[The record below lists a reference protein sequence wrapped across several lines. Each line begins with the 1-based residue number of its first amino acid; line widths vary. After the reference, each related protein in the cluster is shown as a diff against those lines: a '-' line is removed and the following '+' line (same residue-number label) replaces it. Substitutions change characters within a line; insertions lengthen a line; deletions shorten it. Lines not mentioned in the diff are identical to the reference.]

1 MGDEMSRLFG
11 TDGVRGVAGEGE
23 ELDCS
28 LAVALGRAAVRV
40 LGPHVLV
47 GRDTRVSGP
56 MLEQA
61 IADGVRAEGGRCET
75 AGVVP
80 TPAVALLAREGLYDC
95 GVVISASHNPPEYNG
110 IKFFDAS
117 GFKLPDEVE
126 DKMQEIVEQLRG
138 DEVAPGGSVP
148 VLEGAAQRYIDHA
161 VEAVRALGVDFSGLK
176 VALDCGHG
184 ASCATTPAALRA
196 LGAEVV
202 AINDD
207 PDGAQINVGCGSTHL
222 APITELLEARGADVA
237 LAHDGDADRLLA
249 VAPGAAV
256 ADGDFIIAI
265 CARDMAE
272 RGCLPENLVVGTVM
286 ANLGFTRAMRER
298 GIEVASTQV
307 GDRYVLECMR
317 ARGAALGGEQSGHIV
332 FLEHNTTGDGLV
344 TACRLLAVMARTG
357 KPLAELMGVMEKL
370 PQALVNVRVRDK
382 ALYAGNEAIA
392 AAESEAAAALGDA
405 GRLLVRPSGTE
416 PLIRVMVEAQT
427 QGKAEKTA
435 ARVAETIAS
444 EIGA

>member
-1 MGDEMSRLFG
+1 MSRLFG

-23 ELDCS
+23 ALDRS

-40 LGPHVLV
+40 LGSHVLV

-61 IADGVRAEGGRCET
+61 IADGVRAEGGTCET

-80 TPAVALLAREGLYDC
+80 TPAVALLSREGAYDC

-110 IKFFDAS
+110 IKFFDAD
-117 GFKLPDEVE
+117 GFKLPDATE
-126 DKMQEIVEQLRG
+126 DEMQRIVEELRG
-138 DEVAPGGSVP
+138 EDVACGAAVP
-148 VLEGAAQRYIDHA
+148 ALDGAAQRYVDHA
-161 VEAVRALGVDFSGLK
+161 VRAVRALGVDFSGLK
-176 VALDCGHG
+176 VALDCAHG

-196 LGAEVV
+196 LGAELFT
-202 AINDD
+202 INDD
-207 PDGAQINVGCGSTHL
+207 PDGAQINVGCGSTQL
-222 APITELLEARGADVA
+222 APVTELLAQTGADIA

-249 VAPGAAV
+249 VAPGGAV

-272 RGCLPENLVVGTVM
+272 RDALPENLVVGTVM
-286 ANLGFTRAMRER
+286 ANLGFTRAMQAL

-307 GDRYVLECMR
+307 GDRYVLERMR

-332 FLEHNTTGDGLV
+332 FLEHNTTGDGLM
-344 TACRLLAVMARTG
+344 TACRLLAVMARTAAG
-357 KPLAELMGVMEKL
+357 LPELMGVMEKL

-382 ALYAGNEAIA
+382 ALYADNEAIA
-392 AAESEAAAALGDA
+392 AAEAEAADALGEA

-416 PLIRVMVEAQT
+416 PLVRVMVEAQT
-427 QGKAEKTA
+427 QQEAEKYA
-435 ARVAETIAS
+435 ARVAEIITS

>member
-1 MGDEMSRLFG
+1 MSRLFG

-23 ELDCS
+23 ALDRS

-40 LGPHVLV
+40 LGPRVLV

-61 IADGVRAEGGRCET
+61 IADGVRAEGGTCET

-80 TPAVALLAREGLYDC
+80 TPAVALLSREGAYDC

-110 IKFFDAS
+110 IKFFDAD
-117 GFKLPDEVE
+117 GFKLPDATE
-126 DKMQEIVEQLRG
+126 DEMQRIVEELRG
-138 DEVAPGGSVP
+138 EDVACGAAVP
-148 VLEGAAQRYIDHA
+148 ALDGAAQRYVDHA
-161 VEAVRALGVDFSGLK
+161 VQAVRALGVDFFGLK
-176 VALDCGHG
+176 VALDCAHG

-196 LGAEVV
+196 LGAELFI
-202 AINDD
+202 INDD
-207 PDGAQINVGCGSTHL
+207 LDGAQINVGCGSTQL
-222 APITELLEARGADVA
+222 APVTELLAQTGADIA

-249 VAPGAAV
+249 VAPGGAV

-272 RGCLPENLVVGTVM
+272 RDALPENLVVGTVM
-286 ANLGFTRAMRER
+286 ANLGFTRAMQAL

-307 GDRYVLECMR
+307 GDRYVLERMR

-332 FLEHNTTGDGLV
+332 FLEHNTTGDGLM
-344 TACRLLAVMARTG
+344 TACRLLAVMARTAAG
-357 KPLAELMGVMEKL
+357 LPELMGVMEKL

-382 ALYAGNEAIA
+382 ALYADNEAIA
-392 AAESEAAAALGDA
+392 AAEAEAADALGEA

-416 PLIRVMVEAQT
+416 PLVRVMVEAQT
-427 QGKAEKTA
+427 QQEAEKYA
-435 ARVAETIAS
+435 ARVAEIITS

>member
-1 MGDEMSRLFG
+1 MSRLFG

-23 ELDCS
+23 ALDRS

-40 LGPHVLV
+40 LGPRVLV

-61 IADGVRAEGGRCET
+61 IADGVRAEGGTCET

-80 TPAVALLAREGLYDC
+80 TPAVALLSREGAYDC

-110 IKFFDAS
+110 IKFFDAD
-117 GFKLPDEVE
+117 GFKLPDATE
-126 DKMQEIVEQLRG
+126 DEMQRIVEELRG
-138 DEVAPGGSVP
+138 EDVACGIAVP
-148 VLEGAAQRYIDHA
+148 VLEGAAQRYVDHA
-161 VEAVRALGVDFSGLK
+161 ARAVRALGVDFSGLK
-176 VALDCGHG
+176 VALDCAHG
-184 ASCATTPAALRA
+184 ASCATTPVALRA
-196 LGAEVV
+196 LGAELFI
-202 AINDD
+202 INDD
-207 PDGAQINVGCGSTHL
+207 PDGAQINVGCGSTQL
-222 APITELLEARGADVA
+222 APVTELLEQTGADIA

-249 VAPGAAV
+249 VAPGGAV

-272 RGCLPENLVVGTVM
+272 RDALPENLVVGTVM
-286 ANLGFTRAMRER
+286 ANLGFTRAMQAL

-307 GDRYVLECMR
+307 GDRYVLERMR

-332 FLEHNTTGDGLV
+332 FLEHNTTGDGLM

-357 KPLAELMGVMEKL
+357 AGLPELMGVMEKL

-382 ALYAGNEAIA
+382 ALYADNEAIA
-392 AAESEAAAALGDA
+392 AAEAEAADALGEA

-416 PLIRVMVEAQT
+416 PLVRVMVEAQT
-427 QGKAEKTA
+427 QQEAEKYA

>member
-1 MGDEMSRLFG
+1 MSRLFG
-11 TDGVRGVAGEGE
+11 TDGVRGVAGEGKA
-23 ELDCS
+23 LDRR

-40 LGPHVLV
+40 LGPRVLV

-61 IADGVRAEGGRCET
+61 IADGVRAEGGTCET

-80 TPAVALLAREGLYDC
+80 TPAVALLSREGAYDC

-110 IKFFDAS
+110 IKFFDAD
-117 GFKLPDEVE
+117 GFKLPDATE
-126 DKMQEIVEQLRG
+126 DEMQRIVEELRG
-138 DEVAPGGSVP
+138 EDVACGAAVSA
-148 VLEGAAQRYIDHA
+148 LDGAAQRYVDHA
-161 VEAVRALGVDFSGLK
+161 ARAVRALGVDFSGLK
-176 VALDCGHG
+176 VALDCAHG

-196 LGAEVV
+196 LGAELFI
-202 AINDD
+202 INDD
-207 PDGAQINVGCGSTHL
+207 PDGAQINVGCGSTQL
-222 APITELLEARGADVA
+222 APVTELLEQTGADIA

-249 VAPGAAV
+249 VAPGGAV

-272 RGCLPENLVVGTVM
+272 RDALPENLVVGTVM
-286 ANLGFTRAMRER
+286 ANLGFTRAMQAL

-307 GDRYVLECMR
+307 GDRYVLERMR

-332 FLEHNTTGDGLV
+332 FLEHNTTGDGLM

-357 KPLAELMGVMEKL
+357 AGLPELMGVMEKL

-392 AAESEAAAALGDA
+392 AAEAEATDALGEA

-416 PLIRVMVEAQT
+416 PLVRVMVEAQT
-427 QGKAEKTA
+427 QQEAEKYA

>member
-1 MGDEMSRLFG
+1 MSRLFG

-23 ELDCS
+23 ALDRS

-40 LGPHVLV
+40 LGPRVLV

-61 IADGVRAEGGRCET
+61 IADGVRAEGGSCET

-80 TPAVALLAREGLYDC
+80 TPAVALLAREGAYDC

-110 IKFFDAS
+110 IKFFDAD
-117 GFKLPDEVE
+117 GFKLPDATE
-126 DKMQEIVEQLRG
+126 DEMQRIVEELRG
-138 DEVAPGGSVP
+138 QAVECGGEVP
-148 VLEGAAQRYIDHA
+148 VCEGAAQRYVDHA
-161 VEAVRALGVDFSGLK
+161 VRAVRALGVDFSGLK
-176 VALDCGHG
+176 VALDCAHG

-196 LGAEVV
+196 LGAELFV
-202 AINDD
+202 INDD
-207 PDGAQINVGCGSTHL
+207 PDGAQINVGCGSTQL
-222 APITELLEARGADVA
+222 APVTELLEQTGADVA

-249 VAPGAAV
+249 VAPGGAV

-272 RGCLPENLVVGTVM
+272 RGALPEHLVVGTVM
-286 ANLGFTRAMRER
+286 ANLGFTRAMRAL

-332 FLEHNTTGDGLV
+332 FLEHNTTGDGLM
-344 TACRLLAVMARTG
+344 TACRLLAVMARTNT
-357 KPLAELMGVMEKL
+357 PLPELMRVMEKL

-382 ALYAGNEAIA
+382 AFYAGNDAIA
-392 AAESEAAAALGDA
+392 AAEAEGSAALGET

-416 PLIRVMVEAQT
+416 PLVRVMVEAQT
-427 QGKAEKTA
+427 QQEAEKYA
-435 ARVAETIAS
+435 ARVAECIAS

>member
-1 MGDEMSRLFG
+1 MGRLFG
-11 TDGVRGVAGEGE
+11 TDGVRGVAGPGE
-23 ELDCS
+23 ALDRS
-28 LAVALGRAAVRV
+28 LAVSLGRAAVRV

-61 IADGVRAEGGRCET
+61 IADGVRAEGGTCET

-80 TPAVALLAREGLYDC
+80 TPAVALLAREGSYDC

-110 IKFFDAS
+110 IKFFDAA

-126 DKMQEIVEQLRG
+126 DKMQEIVEELRG
-138 DEVAPGGSVP
+138 ADVAQGEPP
-148 VLEGAAQRYIDHA
+148 RALPDAAQAYIDHA
-161 VEAVRALGVDFSGLK
+161 VAAVRALGVDFSGLK
-176 VALDCGHG
+176 VALDCAHG

-196 LGAEVV
+196 LGAEVFT
-202 AINDD
+202 INDD
-207 PDGAQINVGCGSTHL
+207 PDGARINVGCGSTYL
-222 APITELLEARGADVA
+222 QPVAELLSRTGADVA

-249 VAPGAAV
+249 VAPGGAV

-272 RGCLPENLVVGTVM
+272 RGALPENLVVGTVM
-286 ANLGFTRAMRER
+286 ANLGFTRAMQGC
-298 GIEVASTQV
+298 GIEVATTQV

-332 FLEHNTTGDGLV
+332 FLEHNTTGDGLM
-344 TACRLLAVMARTG
+344 TACRLLSVMARTG
-357 KPLAELMGVMEKL
+357 KPLPELMGAMEKL

-382 ALYAGNEAIA
+382 ALYAGNAAIA
-392 AAESEAAAALGDA
+392 AAEAQAVAELGET

-416 PLIRVMVEAQT
+416 PLVRVMVEAESQ
-427 QGKAEKTA
+427 QQAEKTA
-435 ARVAETIAS
+435 ARVAECIAS